1 MKKTYDTMD
10 LVVIFFTEEVVRTSQ
25 SDNVGDMRESG
36 FPEFLG

>member
-25 SDNVGDMRESG
+25 SDNVGDMLESG